1 MKRLT
6 FQELH
11 QTISLQDPQL
21 ITLVIENTTRFR
33 DYVLRIFAKRGCL
46 EELLTLSQDLK
57 ELDFDESATVVENP
71 LILDLNSKQNLNAL
85 SRVIKRSYMDDI
97 KEAVSKIEEAL
108 VETVGKIRLDFGVEL
123 TSEVDLKAEDV
134 FKIANVR
141 FEEDGVSPV
150 ERLVRYL
157 FIENELRGNELAVI
171 LSLRSYFSESEI
183 EQIVAEARYR
193 GITILDIENRAP
205 SNLLPNEKRLVID
218 NDLCFF

>member
-97 KEAVSKIEEAL
+97 KEEAKYSAAEMLRLFVIPVDFEFKAADIICEWALKYIKIN
-108 VETVGKIRLDFGVEL
+108 ETK
-123 TSEVDLKAEDV
+123 K
-134 FKIANVR
+134 
-141 FEEDGVSPV
+141 
-150 ERLVRYL
+150 
-157 FIENELRGNELAVI
+157 
-171 LSLRSYFSESEI
+171 
-183 EQIVAEARYR
+183 
-193 GITILDIENRAP
+193 
-205 SNLLPNEKRLVID
+205 KRKRRR
-218 NDLCFF
+218 